1 MNKREKY
8 YTEEQKEIMNFFKI
22 LTGLL
27 IIIGGFY
34 LLTRFVFNN
43 KPVYKRTNN
52 EGSIQYNYIYLGS
65 LLNLADDEYYV
76 LAVDSED
83 VSNTYI
89 LSLASTYRANNKKTP
104 LYYADLS
111 FELNKGFKADTSS
124 FDASSVNTLKIKGTT
139 LIKVKNGKITSFVE
153 KESEIE
159 TLLK

>member
-1 MNKREKY
+1 MNRREKY

-27 IIIGGFY
+27 VIIGGFY

-76 LAVDSED
+76 LAVDSDD

>member
-1 MNKREKY
+1 MNRREKY

-22 LTGLL
+22 LTGLVV
-27 IIIGGFY
+27 IIGGFY

>member
-1 MNKREKY
+1 MNRREKY

-34 LLTRFVFNN
+34 LLTRFVLNN

-76 LAVDSED
+76 LAVDSDD